1 MGKDKDMLTD
11 AGIIIEDPGFLRTWS
26 GYHNLEFLYT
36 LRNKKN
42 KDYLCSVLRKV
53 GLDPALKR
61 PVGKYSLGMRQRLA
75 LAQAIMEDPG
85 ILILDEPMNG
95 LDKNGVR
102 EIRELLLK
110 MKEENK
116 LIILA
121 SHNREDIEVL
131 CDEVYEMEGGV
142 ISKVKG
148 ERHRSKFLQKLAFG
162 SYNKRIADKRTANDW
177 LTKNTEM
184 VDAYNRDKYCTF
196 LFTVNGY
203 QTLFDVLGF
212 IQKKENIEKI
222 PKNLPVYMIA
232 GEEDP
237 VGNYGKGVEKVF
249 EEYRKCGIRDLELKL
264 YEDDRHEILNE
275 LDRENVYLDVKNWIL
290 KHI

>member
-1 MGKDKDMLTD
+1 MKKKCGGDRRSSRSHTLCEGTV
-11 AGIIIEDPGFLRTWS
+11 WS
-26 GYHNLEFLYT
+26 GCAVFSVWAQHGIVYGET
-36 LRNKKN
+36 LSDDLWRGTDRGN
-42 KDYLCSVLRKV
+42 YLRDRLHAGVVLT
-53 GLDPALKR
+53 A
-61 PVGKYSLGMRQRLA
+61 GK
-75 LAQAIMEDPG
+75 
-85 ILILDEPMNG
+85 
-95 LDKNGVR
+95 
-102 EIRELLLK
+102 
-110 MKEENK
+110 
-116 LIILA
+116 
-121 SHNREDIEVL
+121 L
-131 CDEVYEMEGGV
+131 CAGV

-162 SYNKRIADKRTANDW
+162 SYNKRIADKRTTNDW